1 MEFQSCFL
9 LSDKIKIIK
18 IACTGLSVST
28 DERKK
33 QEKRRGELVSTF
45 SKIPQ
50 SEYYFTNQSLSKCQM
65 SKRQKAQ
72 RKRCSHAR
80 PGLSMRAALVAGQNR
95 QLGVCP

>member
-9 LSDKIKIIK
+9 LSDKIKI
-18 IACTGLSVST
+18 ASTGLSVSL

-50 SEYYFTNQSLSKCQM
+50 SEYYFTNQSLSK
-65 SKRQKAQ
+65 
-72 RKRCSHAR
+72 
-80 PGLSMRAALVAGQNR
+80 
-95 QLGVCP
+95 

>member
-50 SEYYFTNQSLSKCQM
+50 SEYYLLINPFQNVKCQNV
-65 SKRQKAQ
+65 KRHSVGGVHMLDH
-72 RKRCSHAR
+72 RC
-80 PGLSMRAALVAGQNR
+80 Q
-95 QLGVCP
+95 

>member
-9 LSDKIKIIK
+9 LSDKIKI
-18 IACTGLSVST
+18 ASTGLSVSP

-50 SEYYFTNQSLSKCQM
+50 SEYLLINPCQNVKCQNV
-65 SKRQKAQ
+65 KRH
-72 RKRCSHAR
+72 SV
-80 PGLSMRAALVAGQNR
+80 G
-95 QLGVCP
+95 GVHMLDQGCQ